1 MTGKVGR
8 EKKNEPQ
15 AQESSWEEAQT
26 QESKRLY
33 GRKPLDLI
41 MECAAGRLSRPGRE
55 ALLTRKG
62 RKSIT

>member
-1 MTGKVGR
+1 MAKVGG
-8 EKKNEPQ
+8 EQENEPQ

-26 QESKRLY
+26 QESKRLC

-41 MECAAGRLSRPGRE
+41 MECAEGSLSRPERE

-62 RKSIT
+62 RKSTA

>member
-1 MTGKVGR
+1 MGEVGG

-41 MECAAGRLSRPGRE
+41 VECAAGRLSRPGRE
-55 ALLTRKG
+55 DLLTRKG
-62 RKSIT
+62 RKTTT